1 MDAFIYHQRD
11 IPDICMGGD
20 DFAKE
25 APPSLDFGARIHF
38 VFEYIQGDGQ
48 SWLLWEAG
56 ANHDICFAFE
66 PELKWVIFPIRQVH
80 DLGNQSMG
88 YADRLAIMIAPG
100 GAVVVTANEVDQP
113 LKSIPRFHALFRK
126 VEACSYLDL
135 TGRRFDDGYIFI
147 IVVDD
152 EAVLCFLFVHIV
164 CVSFHV
170 SIR

>member
-1 MDAFIYHQRD
+1 
-11 IPDICMGGD
+11 
-20 DFAKE
+20 
-25 APPSLDFGARIHF
+25 
-38 VFEYIQGDGQ
+38 
-48 SWLLWEAG
+48 
-56 ANHDICFAFE
+56 
-66 PELKWVIFPIRQVH
+66 
-80 DLGNQSMG
+80 MG
-88 YADRLAIMIAPG
+88 YADRLAIVIAPG

-126 VEACSYLDL
+126 AEACSYLDL
-135 TGRRFDDGYIFI
+135 TDRRFDDGYKFI